1 MQPGVAVH
9 FKNCNAMKTKYEC
22 RASVAL
28 AALMLALSGCIQ
40 DEILYAGTSNSDA
53 VSENTATDSSSS
65 GISSE
70 RRRSMHS
77 PPICISS
84 NRH

>member
-28 AALMLALSGCIQ
+28 AALMLGLSGCIQ

-53 VSENTATDSSSS
+53 VSENTATDSMV
-65 GISSE
+65 E
-70 RRRSMHS
+70 N
-77 PPICISS
+77 
-84 NRH
+84 NRMIRLIRMMPSILIINCSA